1 MDNTDITKRTG
12 LVFPATETTEL
23 PVAATVDDMCA
34 DARDW
39 MEGMAGVAF
48 DASNKSHVQCVK
60 AIVVLRLV
68 QRKKMKAKA
77 MQTDAG
83 QFSVQLPGE
92 QEARDEVNK
101 WMIVVGG

>member
-1 MDNTDITKRTG
+1 MDNTDITRRTG

-23 PVAATVDDMCA
+23 PVAATVDDMCT

-39 MEGMAGVAF
+39 MEGMTGVAF

-77 MQTDAG
+77 MQTSGG
-83 QFSVQLPGE
+83 QFTVLLPSE
-92 QEARDEVNK
+92 QEALAEVDK
-101 WMIVVGG
+101 WMVVIGG